1 MNLYLFAILGYSAL
15 LIGIGLFVGRGVKS
29 TGTFFVAGRR
39 LGPLL
44 LFATL
49 LAANIG
55 AGSTMGA
62 AGIGYTRGLVAWW
75 WVGSAGIGTLLLA
88 FWAGPRVWRLA
99 KEHDLQTVGDLLE
112 LRYGGAVRGVVAVL
126 LWVTTLFVLAA
137 QLIAVAFVLQGV
149 AGIPKIYGCLIGGV
163 VVSAYFTAGGLL
175 SSAWVNLVQLVVLTA
190 GFVWIVPVALDS
202 VGGFNG
208 LTMAAGEAGY
218 TDIWQGGGPALYY
231 MALLAPAFIISPGLV
246 QKVYGARDERTVRI
260 AVGAAGLA
268 LMVFA
273 FLPVLL
279 GMVARVHFPEL
290 STQVLALPTLLV
302 REMPLALGCLGLA
315 AIFSAEVSS
324 ADAVLFMLAT
334 SLSRDLYRRFLRP
347 DASDADV
354 LRVARGA
361 ALVGGLLGVVL
372 AIAFET
378 IIGALTVFYSFLSVL
393 FFVPVIAAL
402 YTRRAG
408 APEAFAAVGLGI
420 PVLIVVDVM
429 TSGQGFGVWN
439 PTLIGLLVSGVAF
452 ISVFAVR
459 RKSHDVSIG

>member
-231 MALLAPAFIISPGLV
+231 MALLVPPFIISPGLV

-290 STQVLALPTLLV
+290 STQALALPTLLV

>member
-149 AGIPKIYGCLIGGV
+149 AGIRR
-163 VVSAYFTAGGLL
+163 F
-175 SSAWVNLVQLVVLTA
+175 
-190 GFVWIVPVALDS
+190 
-202 VGGFNG
+202 
-208 LTMAAGEAGY
+208 
-218 TDIWQGGGPALYY
+218 
-231 MALLAPAFIISPGLV
+231 
-246 QKVYGARDERTVRI
+246 
-260 AVGAAGLA
+260 
-268 LMVFA
+268 
-273 FLPVLL
+273 
-279 GMVARVHFPEL
+279 MVA
-290 STQVLALPTLLV
+290 
-302 REMPLALGCLGLA
+302 
-315 AIFSAEVSS
+315 SS
-324 ADAVLFMLAT
+324 EA
-334 SLSRDLYRRFLRP
+334 SLSPLTSPRAASCRP
-347 DASDADV
+347 
-354 LRVARGA
+354 RG
-361 ALVGGLLGVVL
+361 
-372 AIAFET
+372 
-378 IIGALTVFYSFLSVL
+378 
-393 FFVPVIAAL
+393 
-402 YTRRAG
+402 
-408 APEAFAAVGLGI
+408 
-420 PVLIVVDVM
+420 
-429 TSGQGFGVWN
+429 
-439 PTLIGLLVSGVAF
+439 
-452 ISVFAVR
+452 
-459 RKSHDVSIG
+459 

>member
-29 TGTFFVAGRR
+29 TGTFLVAGRR

-231 MALLAPAFIISPGLV
+231 MALLVPPFIISPGLV

-290 STQVLALPTLLV
+290 STQALALPTLLV

-334 SLSRDLYRRFLRP
+334 SLSRDLYRRFVRP

>member
-1 MNLYLFAILGYSAL
+1 M
-15 LIGIGLFVGRGVKS
+15 
-29 TGTFFVAGRR
+29 
-39 LGPLL
+39 
-44 LFATL
+44 
-49 LAANIG
+49 
-55 AGSTMGA
+55 
-62 AGIGYTRGLVAWW
+62 
-75 WVGSAGIGTLLLA
+75 
-88 FWAGPRVWRLA
+88 
-99 KEHDLQTVGDLLE
+99 
-112 LRYGGAVRGVVAVL
+112 
-126 LWVTTLFVLAA
+126 
-137 QLIAVAFVLQGV
+137 
-149 AGIPKIYGCLIGGV
+149 
-163 VVSAYFTAGGLL
+163 
-175 SSAWVNLVQLVVLTA
+175 NLVQLVVLTA

-231 MALLAPAFIISPGLV
+231 MALLVPPFIISPGLV

-290 STQVLALPTLLV
+290 STQALALPTLLV

-334 SLSRDLYRRFLRP
+334 SLSRDLYRRFVRP

-378 IIGALTVFYSFLSVL
+378 IIGGSHRVL
-393 FFVPVIAAL
+393 FVSERAVLRPRHRRAL
-402 YTRRAG
+402 YAPSWSSRGFRRRW
-408 APEAFAAVGLGI
+408 PRH
-420 PVLIVVDVM
+420 P
-429 TSGQGFGVWN
+429 GFDRRRRDDFRPGVWCVE
-439 PTLIGLLVSGVAF
+439 P
-452 ISVFAVR
+452 R
-459 RKSHDVSIG
+459 R

>member
-1 MNLYLFAILGYSAL
+1 MNLYLAAILGYSGL
-15 LIGIGLFVGRGVKS
+15 LIVIGLLVGRGVKS
-29 TGTFFVAGRR
+29 TDTFFVAGRN
-39 LGPLL
+39 LGPVL
-44 LFATL
+44 LFSTL

-62 AGIGYTRGLVAWW
+62 AGIGYARGLVGWW
-75 WVGSAGIGTLLLA
+75 WVGSAGLGTLLLA
-88 FWAGPRVWRLA
+88 FWVGPRVWRLA

-137 QLIAVAFVLQGV
+137 QLIAVAIVLQSV
-149 AGIPKIYGCLIGGV
+149 AGIPKFYGCLIGGI

-190 GFVWIVPVALDS
+190 GFVWIVPAALDS
-202 VGGFNG
+202 VGGFSG
-208 LTMAAGEAGY
+208 LTIEAGY
-218 TDIWQGGGPALYY
+218 TDIWRGGGPALYY
-231 MALLAPAFIISPGLV
+231 MALLVPAFIISPGLV

-268 LMVFA
+268 LMLFA

-290 STQVLALPTLLV
+290 STQALALPTLLV
-302 REMPLALGCLGLA
+302 REMPIALGCLGLA
-315 AIFSAEVSS
+315 AVFSAEVSS

-334 SLSRDLYRRFLRP
+334 SLSRDLYRRFVRP

-361 ALVGGLLGVVL
+361 ALVGGLLGVVF

-408 APEAFAAVGLGI
+408 PPEALAAVGLGI

-429 TSGQGFGVWN
+429 TAGQGFGIWN

-452 ISVFAVR
+452 ISVFTVR
-459 RKSHDVSIG
+459 RKE

>member
-231 MALLAPAFIISPGLV
+231 MALLVPAFIISPGLV

-290 STQVLALPTLLV
+290 STQALALPTLLV

-334 SLSRDLYRRFLRP
+334 SLSRDLYRRFVRP

>member
-1 MNLYLFAILGYSAL
+1 MNLYLFAILGYSVL

-137 QLIAVAFVLQGV
+137 QLIAVAFLLQSV
-149 AGIPKIYGCLIGGV
+149 AGIPKIYGCLIGGI

-190 GFVWIVPVALDS
+190 GFVWIVPAALDS

-218 TDIWQGGGPALYY
+218 SDIWQGGGPALYY
-231 MALLAPAFIISPGLV
+231 MALLVPAFIISPGLV

-290 STQVLALPTLLV
+290 STQALALPTLLV

-334 SLSRDLYRRFLRP
+334 SLSRDLYRRFVRP

-408 APEAFAAVGLGI
+408 APEAFAAIGLGI

>member
-290 STQVLALPTLLV
+290 STQALALPTLLV

>member
-290 STQVLALPTLLV
+290 STQALALPTLLV
-302 REMPLALGCLGLA
+302 REMPLALGCLGIA

>member
-231 MALLAPAFIISPGLV
+231 MALLVPPFIISPGLV

-290 STQVLALPTLLV
+290 STQALALPTLLV

-334 SLSRDLYRRFLRP
+334 SLSRDLYRRFVRP

>member
-1 MNLYLFAILGYSAL
+1 MNPYLLAILGYSAL
-15 LIGIGLFVGRGVKS
+15 LIVIGLFVGRGVKS
-29 TGTFFVAGRR
+29 TDTFFVAGRN

-62 AGIGYTRGLVAWW
+62 AGIGYARGLVAWW

-112 LRYGGAVRGVVAVL
+112 LRYGGAVRGVVAAL

-137 QLIAVAFVLQGV
+137 QLIAVAIVLQSV

-163 VVSAYFTAGGLL
+163 VVSAYFAAGGLL

-190 GFVWIVPVALDS
+190 GFVWIVPAALDS
-202 VGGFNG
+202 VGGFGG
-208 LTMAAGEAGY
+208 LSVEAGS

-231 MALLAPAFIISPGLV
+231 MALLVPAFIISPGLV

-273 FLPVLL
+273 FLPVLPRN
-279 GMVARVHFPEL
+279 GCAR
-290 STQVLALPTLLV
+290 
-302 REMPLALGCLGLA
+302 
-315 AIFSAEVSS
+315 
-324 ADAVLFMLAT
+324 
-334 SLSRDLYRRFLRP
+334 SLSRAFDAGISAPDLARSRDSHSARLSR
-347 DASDADV
+347 
-354 LRVARGA
+354 ARGH
-361 ALVGGLLGVVL
+361 LLGGSELGGRGPLHARDVTL
-372 AIAFET
+372 ARSLS
-378 IIGALTVFYSFLSVL
+378 ALR
-393 FFVPVIAAL
+393 AA
-402 YTRRAG
+402 
-408 APEAFAAVGLGI
+408 
-420 PVLIVVDVM
+420 
-429 TSGQGFGVWN
+429 
-439 PTLIGLLVSGVAF
+439 
-452 ISVFAVR
+452 
-459 RKSHDVSIG
+459 